1 MQVEGQV
8 CACLRVH
15 VCLAPPTVS
24 DPVQFPALCSLG
36 RRISILSRGK
46 QGYLGEK
53 KLLARVSCPGFTA
66 K

>member
-8 CACLRVH
+8 CACVRVQ

-24 DPVQFPALCSLG
+24 DPVQFPAWCSLG
-36 RRISILSRGK
+36 RRIPILSRGK
-46 QGYLGEK
+46 RGYLGEK
-53 KLLARVSCPGFTA
+53 KLLVRVSCPGFTA